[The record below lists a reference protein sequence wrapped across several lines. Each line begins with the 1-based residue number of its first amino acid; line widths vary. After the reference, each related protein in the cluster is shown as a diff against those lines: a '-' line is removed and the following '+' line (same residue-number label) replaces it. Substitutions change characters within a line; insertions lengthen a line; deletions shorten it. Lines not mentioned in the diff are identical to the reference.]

1 MMEIIPTID
10 YLLAQADCVTRNTRI
25 YPRAVVLKAAA
36 SYYTNQL
43 NSLLDNGGPGGAV
56 EFVLSEMKKVDE
68 IKARE
73 SV

>member
-1 MMEIIPTID
+1 MKIIPTLED
-10 YLLAQADCVTRNTRI
+10 LRAQAGCGTRNTRI

-36 SYYTNQL
+36 SYYTKQL

-56 EFVLSEMKKVDE
+56 EFVLSEMNKVDE